1 MAIFTGAGVAL
12 ITPMKEDL
20 SVNYDKLKELVDFHV
35 ENQTD
40 AIVICG
46 TTGEAATLSHEEHLE
61 VIKACVDFTKKRIP
75 VIAGTGSNCTKTAV
89 YLSKEAEKR
98 GADGLLLS
106 TPYYNK
112 ATQNGLKAHF
122 TEVAKAV
129 DLPMLLYNIPGR
141 TGVNMAAE
149 TSASLINEVDT
160 IVGIKEASDNI
171 ALAEKIMY
179 LTNGEADLYS
189 GCDDLIL
196 PLMAVGAK
204 GVISVLSHVAPK
216 ETHDIVAEFLKGN
229 VEESR
234 RLQYKYLD
242 VIGKLFCEVNP
253 IPVKAALNLMGMEV
267 GGLRMPLTQMEPE
280 NKKALKEA
288 LNKAGIATV

>member
-12 ITPMKEDL
+12 ITPMKDDL
-20 SVNYDKLKELVDFHV
+20 SVNYEKLKELVDFHV

-75 VIAGTGSNCTKTAV
+75 VIAGTGSNCTKTAI
-89 YLSKEAEKR
+89 YLSKEAEKH

-112 ATQNGLKAHF
+112 ATQKGLKAHF
-122 TEVAKAV
+122 TEVAKAT

-149 TSASLINEVDT
+149 TSAALINEVDT
-160 IVGIKEASDNI
+160 IVGIKEASDNV

-196 PLMAVGAK
+196 PLMATGAK

-216 ETHDIVAEFLKGN
+216 ETHDIVAEFLAGN
-229 VEESR
+229 VSESR

-242 VIGKLFCEVNP
+242 LIGKLFCEVNP

-267 GGLRMPLTQMEPE
+267 GSLRMPLTEMEPE

-288 LNKAGIATV
+288 MNKVGIHTV

>member
-89 YLSKEAEKR
+89 YLSKEAKKR

-112 ATQNGLKAHF
+112 ATQKGLRAHF

-149 TSASLINEVDT
+149 TSAALINEVDT
-160 IVGIKEASDNI
+160 IVGIKEASDNV

-204 GVISVLSHVAPK
+204 GVISVLSHVVPK
-216 ETHDIVAEFLKGN
+216 ETHDIVAQFLAGN

-242 VIGKLFCEVNP
+242 LIGRLFCEVNP

-267 GGLRMPLTQMEPE
+267 GGLRMPLTEMEPE
-280 NKKALKEA
+280 NKAALKEA
-288 LNKAGIATV
+288 LRKAGIVTV

>member
-89 YLSKEAEKR
+89 YLSKEAKKR

-112 ATQNGLKAHF
+112 ATQKGLRAHF

-149 TSASLINEVDT
+149 TSAALINEVDN
-160 IVGIKEASDNI
+160 IVGIKEASDNV

-216 ETHDIVAEFLKGN
+216 ETHDIAAQFLAGN

-242 VIGKLFCEVNP
+242 LIGRLFCEVNP

-267 GGLRMPLTQMEPE
+267 GGLRMPLTEMEPE
-280 NKKALKEA
+280 NKAALKEA
-288 LNKAGIATV
+288 LHKAGIATV